1 MYHHAHALS
10 RSLSPLAPFEH
21 MQATGGGAAQYL
33 KALPAGGW
41 GKSLG
46 GVGLW
51 WGSGGGVV
59 GDAGPSL
66 PSVACRVASHI
77 NRSFSLKG

>member
-51 WGSGGGVV
+51 WGSGGEWWG
-59 GDAGPSL
+59 SRTRQ
-66 PSVACRVASHI
+66 SHVASQETSIGH
-77 NRSFSLKG
+77 SV